1 MEVITGGLLVLLGV
15 FSAKVFLT
23 VTVGDPSWVS
33 GVTGLLDA
41 GGASDSG
48 FALVVGSAV
57 FGSAVFGMP
66 ALDAAAIGSAGLAFV
81 SGRDTRTELL
91 GLGAV
96 GFSCS
101 LITVLKEF

>member
-57 FGSAVFGMP
+57 FGMP